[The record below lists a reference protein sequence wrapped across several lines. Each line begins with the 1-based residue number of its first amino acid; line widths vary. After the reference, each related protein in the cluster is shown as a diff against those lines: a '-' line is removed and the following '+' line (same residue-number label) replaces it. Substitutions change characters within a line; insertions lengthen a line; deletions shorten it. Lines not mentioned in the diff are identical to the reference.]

1 MADEFEQQIN
11 QQKEYVMNVDRK
23 EAKREAKKKQ
33 LIEQQRL
40 RLEDVSEESALDNAE
55 LMVAGDKYE
64 AAKPAGMDVEDSG
77 SDEEGGV
84 FVNPLLK
91 AKTADKSDQ

>member
-1 MADEFEQQIN
+1 MTI
-11 QQKEYVMNVDRK
+11 DRK

-55 LMVAGDKYE
+55 LMVAKGTTTSSCTTKRNPKVTSQMPRQKE
-64 AAKPAGMDVEDSG
+64 QISQATPNR
-77 SDEEGGV
+77 
-84 FVNPLLK
+84 FVV
-91 AKTADKSDQ
+91 